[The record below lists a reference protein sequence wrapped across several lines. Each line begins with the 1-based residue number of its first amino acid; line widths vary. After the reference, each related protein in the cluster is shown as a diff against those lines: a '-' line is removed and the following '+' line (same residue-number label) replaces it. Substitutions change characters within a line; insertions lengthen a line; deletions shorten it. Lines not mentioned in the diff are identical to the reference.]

1 MVEFKVPAD
10 VSVDDFFK
18 THVPNQFKESLATA
32 NVSAMAGKE
41 FTLQFN
47 IEGKKYALRIK
58 DGKALEVIPGGL
70 PKAMLTLSL
79 SESFWRDSITGKV
92 PGAMDQFT
100 DPSQAADANRYNA
113 LLNTKGTLKVELK
126 LPDGK
131 VVPLAM
137 TFNGEVAPEVT
148 IKLAMSD
155 WLAMQRKETDGQS
168 LFMAGKMQFDGDVS
182 FLMQLQSLV

>member
-1 MVEFKVPAD
+1 MVEFKVPAN

-18 THVPNQFKESLATA
+18 TYVPKQFQEALAGA
-32 NVSAMAGKE
+32 NLSAMAGKE

-47 IEGKKYALRIK
+47 IEGKKYAIRIK

-70 PKAMLTLSL
+70 AKPMLTLSL
-79 SESFWRDSITGKV
+79 SESFWRDSITGKI

-100 DPSQAADANRYNA
+100 DPTQAADANRYNA
-113 LLNTKGTLKVELK
+113 LQSTKGTLKVELN

-131 VVPLAM
+131 VVPLAL
-137 TFNGEVAPEVT
+137 TFNGEAAPEVT
-148 IKLAMSD
+148 IKLALSD

-168 LFMAGKMQFDGDVS
+168 LFMAGKMQFDGDIT